1 MITFETEL
9 HVQLFKLNYS
19 IEEKQTQ
26 HLTKF
31 VTSLK
36 MALRLL
42 IFRVVTRVPIKS

>member
-9 HVQLFKLNYS
+9 HVQFFKFNYS
-19 IEEKQTQ
+19 IEEQTDPALNQ
-26 HLTKF
+26 ICNL
-31 VTSLK
+31 SK